1 MQPGRIIRKAS
12 LSSLMTMIK
21 PNSIRTQRE
30 RIWIRVSPIGCA
42 IRNANQKLT
51 HGTVMIRLPI
61 DEKDSL
67 CYIKT
72 VRLKLIVLNDR
83 GDIWQSV

>member
-1 MQPGRIIRKAS
+1 LLKS
-12 LSSLMTMIK
+12 
-21 PNSIRTQRE
+21 
-30 RIWIRVSPIGCA
+30 
-42 IRNANQKLT
+42 
-51 HGTVMIRLPI
+51 LPI